1 MLVPPT
7 CDIENRKRRESE
19 GLTEKKV
26 IRTPFDPAEIKSLR
40 SGEIVYLTGR
50 IFTARDQAHILM
62 LRDGIPK
69 NLETKRLAVYHCGP
83 IAKQELGKWR
93 ILSAGPTT
101 SMRMESLESDFL
113 ELSGALAVIGKGGM
127 GPRTLES
134 LKKLGA
140 VYLSITGGVGVTAMK
155 QLGPVKAVHFLEELG
170 PVEAVWE
177 FDAIEL
183 GPLVVTMDT
192 HGHSL
197 HENVAADTRSNL
209 ERVLDRA

>member
-1 MLVPPT
+1 MNP
-7 CDIENRKRRESE
+7 
-19 GLTEKKV
+19 KKI
-26 IRTPFDPAEIKSLR
+26 IRTPLDPAELKTLK
-40 SGEIVYLTGR
+40 SGEVVYLTGR
-50 IFTARDQAHILM
+50 IFTARDQAHIMM
-62 LRDGIPK
+62 LRDGIPPE
-69 NLETKRLAVYHCGP
+69 LETKRLAVYHCGP
-83 IAKQELGKWR
+83 IAKPDPLGWR

-113 ELSGALAVIGKGGM
+113 EKSGALAIIGKGGM
-127 GPRTLES
+127 GPRTLEA
-134 LKKLGA
+134 LKRLGA

-155 QLGPVKAVHFLEELG
+155 QLGPVKKVHFLDELG

-197 HENVAADTRSNL
+197 HESVSAETKSNL
-209 ERVLDRA
+209 ERVLIGRCMP